1 MKEINDSYLEVF
13 VDFLYK
19 IYKEIK
25 IIATIFLITSAIL
38 TVIVLSLTP
47 EKDDKY
53 SIIIKENINLKYDI
67 SYSFE
72 QIFNKLGFTTSE
84 LLEISKRLFK
94 DKQLI
99 ERVSNELLLSNK
111 KLNELS
117 SSNDR
122 SGQREKM
129 IVDKINNIY
138 EKIQIEDE
146 LNEEDKANYF
156 LLSLST
162 NLNSQIAKDFIK
174 LTINEVHKNI
184 LFEIEQYIDSYIQE
198 IDNKKKNILDS
209 YIVSLN
215 KKKLNLDYEIE
226 FFSRELEYKKEAVIN
241 MLENNLA
248 VADALGYEEPV
259 FISNN
264 ILDLERQS
272 LIENIMSMDLSLNS
286 TPYYFF
292 GSKILIEEIK
302 NIKKNNTIDIM
313 PIARKIAE
321 LDLIESKLAKDL
333 RNPSLTNEEYI
344 NLGNESKTLNQIR
357 DYLVSLQLK
366 NDYLFFESNTDDIKY
381 INYRSFILYNFF
393 GAYILALAFSIFL
406 SLLIAEFNRRNQEK
420 I

>member
-1 MKEINDSYLEVF
+1 
-13 VDFLYK
+13 
-19 IYKEIK
+19 
-25 IIATIFLITSAIL
+25 
-38 TVIVLSLTP
+38 
-47 EKDDKY
+47 
-53 SIIIKENINLKYDI
+53 
-67 SYSFE
+67 
-72 QIFNKLGFTTSE
+72 
-84 LLEISKRLFK
+84 
-94 DKQLI
+94 
-99 ERVSNELLLSNK
+99 
-111 KLNELS
+111 
-117 SSNDR
+117 
-122 SGQREKM
+122 M
-129 IVDKINNIY
+129 IVGKINNIY

-313 PIARKIAE
+313 PIAKKIAE
-321 LDLIESKLAKDL
+321 LDLIESKLAKNL

-357 DYLVSLQLK
+357 DYLVSLQLN